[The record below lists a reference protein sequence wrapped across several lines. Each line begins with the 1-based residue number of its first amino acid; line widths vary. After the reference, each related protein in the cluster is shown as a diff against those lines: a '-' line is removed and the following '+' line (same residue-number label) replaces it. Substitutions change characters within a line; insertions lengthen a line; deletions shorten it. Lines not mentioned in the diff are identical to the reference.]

1 MNIKQNPKKEEKMLM
16 TLREEFG
23 FVETL
28 KNCKKVH
35 SRNFNKHKA
44 EKQKLAE
51 ILTQINY
58 NYKIPITWKC

>member
-1 MNIKQNPKKEEKMLM
+1 MLM
-16 TLREEFG
+16 TLSEEFG
-23 FVETL
+23 FAETL
-28 KNCKKVH
+28 ESCKKEVH